1 MSNKRG
7 WISPPAF
14 KRKNAFSSFRA
25 YTCEA
30 QNAWLLV
37 CVLPVTVSPP
47 LLLDCIKRLGEFKHT
62 HTHIFSH
69 MHIATFSPPPTHFH
83 TWTYPLSLKH
93 CSLSHLNTHIYTLTH
108 THSSSTESQV
118 CQRSPTICKW
128 WWHSSR
134 WNSKQTPGAPIH
146 LHTLGHS
153 IASPFVFSPPL
164 VRAFVPHA
172 AQLRPLAGRGR
183 ERRGE

>member
-1 MSNKRG
+1 MKYWSLLSSQQMKKIITVKIIIIKKKKTTHSYTLLHTVSNKRG

-69 MHIATFSPPPTHFH
+69 MHIATFSPPPHIFTHEHTHFLSNTVH
-83 TWTYPLSLKH
+83 SRTWTPTYT
-93 CSLSHLNTHIYTLTH
+93 HLENL
-108 THSSSTESQV
+108 
-118 CQRSPTICKW
+118 
-128 WWHSSR
+128 
-134 WNSKQTPGAPIH
+134 
-146 LHTLGHS
+146 
-153 IASPFVFSPPL
+153 
-164 VRAFVPHA
+164 
-172 AQLRPLAGRGR
+172 LRQAKTSVTDTAV
-183 ERRGE
+183 